1 MSNGFGLVPR
11 ALLLLFSQFVSGKV
25 EMQDSH
31 IKNQSVRAFELEEE
45 HRVSRGLL
53 SRTCECPHEGA
64 PLFEVFLAVINAA
77 CNGEA

>member
-1 MSNGFGLVPR
+1 
-11 ALLLLFSQFVSGKV
+11 
-25 EMQDSH
+25 MQDTH

-45 HRVSRGLL
+45 HRVSRGLFGLL

-64 PLFEVFLAVINAA
+64 PLSGVCLVAVINAA